1 MHTKF
6 APIPPGGLG
15 HTSLREP
22 IFFRSL
28 FHNGKQRTLTATAK
42 YAHPL
47 RVFGLL
53 LITGLLGLVSL
64 FVGVGELSPSDLLE
78 GGEDAQV
85 LLVLSR
91 FPRTVALI
99 VTGVGIGICGLVM
112 QQMTQN
118 KFVSPTT
125 SGALDAAK
133 LGILGSLIFLPQEG
147 TLIKLLFAFG
157 VTFLASALFL
167 KIADGIRHRSVIFIP
182 IVGLLFGGIINSIT
196 SFFAYRFNIVQD
208 VGADRDITGAWLMGD
223 FSGILEGN
231 YESVYLCLPAVLLIY
246 LYATKFTV
254 VGLGRDFS
262 KNLGLNY
269 RGVLNLGLICV
280 SVTISAI
287 VVTVGVIPFLGLVVP
302 NVVSLLY
309 GDNLRRTLPYTMGLG
324 AIFLLACDILGRLII
339 FPFEVPIGMMIGMV
353 GGTLFLILLV
363 RKR

>member
-1 MHTKF
+1 
-6 APIPPGGLG
+6 LG
-15 HTSLREP
+15 
-22 IFFRSL
+22 F
-28 FHNGKQRTLTATAK
+28 
-42 YAHPL
+42 
-47 RVFGLL
+47 
-53 LITGLLGLVSL
+53 VSL
-64 FVGVGELSPSDLLE
+64 FVGVGDISPSVLLD
-78 GGEDAQV
+78 GGEEAMV
-85 LLVLSR
+85 LLNLSR

-99 VTGVGIGICGLVM
+99 ITGVGISICGLVM

-133 LGILGSLIFLPQEG
+133 LGILGTLILLPQEN
-147 TLIKLLFAFG
+147 TMIKLLFAFG
-157 VTFLASALFL
+157 VTFLASAIFI
-167 KIADGIRHRSVIFIP
+167 KIADSIRHRSVIFIP

-231 YESVYLCLPAVLLIY
+231 YEAVYLCLPAVGLTY
-246 LYATKFTV
+246 LYASKFTV
-254 VGLGRDFS
+254 VGMGRDFA

-269 RGVLNLGLICV
+269 RGVLNVGLFCV

-302 NVVSLLY
+302 NVVSLLF
-309 GDNLRRTLPYTMGLG
+309 GDNLKRTLPYTMGLG

-339 FPFEVPIGMMIGMV
+339 FPFEVPIGMMIGLL
-353 GGTLFLILLV
+353 GGIVFLVLLLK
-363 RKR
+363 KR